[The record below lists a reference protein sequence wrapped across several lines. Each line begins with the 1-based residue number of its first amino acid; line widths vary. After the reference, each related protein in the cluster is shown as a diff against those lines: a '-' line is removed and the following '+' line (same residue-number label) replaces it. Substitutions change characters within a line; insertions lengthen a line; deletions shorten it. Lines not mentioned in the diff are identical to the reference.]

1 MIPDFSWNP
10 GFFWKFERQKK
21 IYIGETQTSN
31 STKRNIMESQ
41 YNFYKVPNL
50 PTRKILSYLD
60 FESLKNCRIVYK
72 TLYDILQDK
81 YLWKKIL
88 IEKRVD
94 LVQAPDLHVYSI
106 YFQETDALF
115 ELADD
120 HKNHSDIWE
129 PAFGCLTCR
138 NIMKEKVVAAKNSW
152 LCLIDQVID
161 GDSVV
166 DMIAMIPKISY
177 FSLFGCLQTPKLVEE
192 NLHQEYYR
200 LFKLI
205 WKFQSC
211 FQLHLE
217 NFLRCA
223 ILSKN
228 VLMVKFLLPN
238 VENVDYIHKHSEDCF
253 LIMAASTGSL
263 EVFRLITEWVRQRKG
278 ETFLQNIFFALR
290 SNI

>member
-1 MIPDFSWNP
+1 
-10 GFFWKFERQKK
+10 
-21 IYIGETQTSN
+21 
-31 STKRNIMESQ
+31 MESQ

-81 YLWKKIL
+81 YLWKKFL
-88 IEKRVD
+88 LEKRVD

-152 LCLIDQVID
+152 LCLIDQVIK
-161 GDSVV
+161 GNSVV

-177 FSLFGCLQTPKLVEE
+177 FNKFGCLKTPKLVEQ
-192 NLHQEYYR
+192 NLHQEYLR
-200 LFKLI
+200 LLKLT
-205 WKFQSC
+205 WKLQSY
-211 FQLHLE
+211 FELHLE
-217 NFLRCA
+217 HFLRCA
-223 ILSKN
+223 ILSTN
-228 VLMVKFLLPN
+228 VLMVKFLLPK
-238 VENVDYIHKHSEDCF
+238 VENVDYIHKYSQDCF
-253 LIMAASTGSL
+253 LIMAASTGSH

-278 ETFLQNIFFALR
+278 EAFLQSILVFLR
-290 SNI
+290 SNM

>member
-1 MIPDFSWNP
+1 MDRLPNVPTKII
-10 GFFWKFERQKK
+10 FF
-21 IYIGETQTSN
+21 
-31 STKRNIMESQ
+31 
-41 YNFYKVPNL
+41 
-50 PTRKILSYLD
+50 YLD
-60 FESLKNCRIVYK
+60 FDSLKNCRTVCK
-72 TLYDILQDK
+72 SLYAILEGK
-81 YLWKKIL
+81 YIWQKLL
-88 IEKRVD
+88 EEKR
-94 LVQAPDLHVYSI
+94 LNLIQAPNLHVYSI

-115 ELADD
+115 EFADM
-120 HKNHSDIWE
+120 HKNHSDNWE

-138 NIMKEKVVAAKNSW
+138 DIMKEKAAAAKNSW
-152 LCLIDQVID
+152 LCLIDQVIN
-161 GDSVV
+161 GESVV

-200 LFKLI
+200 LFKLT

-278 ETFLQNIFFALR
+278 EKFLQNIFFALR

>member
-1 MIPDFSWNP
+1 
-10 GFFWKFERQKK
+10 
-21 IYIGETQTSN
+21 
-31 STKRNIMESQ
+31 MESQ
-41 YNFYKVPNL
+41 FKFHKVPDL
-50 PTRKILSYLD
+50 PTRKIMSYLD

-72 TLYDILQDK
+72 TWYDILQDK
-81 YLWKKIL
+81 FFWKKML
-88 IEKRVD
+88 QEKRAN

-115 ELADD
+115 ELADA
-120 HKNHSDIWE
+120 HKNHSDDWE

-138 NIMKEKVVAAKNSW
+138 DIMKEKVVAAKNSW
-152 LCLIDQVID
+152 LYLIDQVIQ
-161 GDSVV
+161 GNSVV
-166 DMIAMIPKISY
+166 DMIAIIPKISY
-177 FSLFGCLQTPKLVEE
+177 FSKFGCLKTPKLVEE
-192 NLHQEYYR
+192 NLHQEYLR
-200 LFKLI
+200 LFKLT

-238 VENVDYIHKHSEDCF
+238 IENVDYIHKHSKDCF

>member
-1 MIPDFSWNP
+1 MNI
-10 GFFWKFERQKK
+10 QK
-21 IYIGETQTSN
+21 ITSL
-31 STKRNIMESQ
+31 STK
-41 YNFYKVPNL
+41 
-50 PTRKILSYLD
+50 KILSYLD
-60 FESLKNCRIVYK
+60 FESLKSCRLVSTK
-72 TLYDILQDK
+72 WHDILQDK
-81 YLWKKIL
+81 YLWRKLLEEKKVNL
-88 IEKRVD
+88 I
-94 LVQAPDLHVYSI
+94 QAPDLHVFSI
-106 YFQETDALF
+106 YFQETDDLF
-115 ELADD
+115 ELADI
-120 HKNHSDIWE
+120 HKNHSVIDWE
-129 PAFGCLTCR
+129 PALGCLTCR
-138 NIMKEKVVAAKNSW
+138 DIMKEKVVAAKNSW
-152 LCLIDQVID
+152 LCLIDQVIK
-161 GDSVV
+161 GNSVV

-177 FSLFGCLQTPKLVEE
+177 FSLFGCLKTPKLVEE

-200 LFKLI
+200 LVKLT